1 MASNNT
7 SAADNTTVA
16 SPSKGKGKAPVVD
29 DPIDGEEE
37 DDEDEDDEGDEDDE
51 DEDEEVGECETLSCN
66 TLMLLF
72 QESYDDIDPS
82 AILHSGN
89 RTRGVVVDYNSA
101 EALEKAG
108 FKPGEADDDDDDDN
122 AMN

>member
-1 MASNNT
+1 M
-7 SAADNTTVA
+7 
-16 SPSKGKGKAPVVD
+16 D

-37 DDEDEDDEGDEDDE
+37 DDEDDDDEGDEDEE
-51 DEDEEVGECETLSCN
+51 DEDEEVREYKNLSRN
-66 TLMLLF
+66 TLMFLWLLF

-82 AILHSGN
+82 AILKSGS